1 MDEVRVHGREVG
13 RIERAYVFGHYDSRG
28 GSTLVV
34 ARNLS
39 RALVAYAAS
48 FGYGDDVLEHDAA
61 EEDHVARYTVV
72 VCDRALSTAD
82 DGAELLADYRDDGGG
97 YRFGVV
103 QSRWRDVSRGRWSRW
118 RDTTYAVLWSGR
130 PPTIAGPAGP
140 LQEEFRLDRR
150 SIGEDAWGLG
160 LIWSPDEMTMSGTEA
175 SGRTP

>member
-1 MDEVRVHGREVG
+1 MGDVQLPEREVA
-13 RIERAYVFGHYDSRG
+13 RISRAYLFGHYDSRG

-39 RALVAYAAS
+39 PGLVAYAAS
-48 FGYGDDVLEHDAA
+48 FGYGDEELEHDAA
-61 EEDHVARYTVV
+61 EQDYVGRFTVL

-97 YRFGVV
+97 YRWGVV
-103 QSRWRDVSRGRWSRW
+103 QSRWRDASRGRRSRW

-130 PPTIAGPAGP
+130 PPAIVVPAGP

-150 SIGEDAWGLG
+150 NLGEDAWGLG
-160 LIWSPDEMTMSGTEA
+160 LIWSADEMRTPATEA

>member
-1 MDEVRVHGREVG
+1 MGDVQTPEREVT
-13 RIERAYVFGHYDSRG
+13 RISRAYLFGHFDSRG

-48 FGYGDDVLEHDAA
+48 FGYGDEELEHDAA
-61 EEDHVARYTVV
+61 EEDYVARYTVV
-72 VCDRALSTAD
+72 VCDRALSVAD
-82 DGAELLADYRDDGGG
+82 DGAELLANYRDDDGG

-103 QSRWRDVSRGRWSRW
+103 QSRWRGGSRGRWSRW
-118 RDTTYAVLWSGR
+118 RDTAYAVLWSGR
-130 PPTIAGPAGP
+130 LPTIVGAAGP

-150 SIGEDAWGLG
+150 DVGEDAWGLG
-160 LIWSPDEMTMSGTEA
+160 LIWAVDEMRMPGTEA